1 MGGGSRGGRDRYGD
15 GGRAGGRDGKGK
27 ASAHSPDFDPEA
39 QKSFLCRQNSATMG
53 AMRHRLIASFTAVSL
68 VTALCAIGL
77 TPTAEA
83 ASAPCGTTTVAHTS
97 YRHVLWIFME
107 NHSYGDVIGSSEAPY
122 TNKLAGQC
130 GLATNYH
137 NITHPSLPNYIAA
150 TSGLPLSR
158 LQRFSSDCSPS
169 TSCST
174 SAKSIFG
181 QTSSWRS
188 YEESMPTRCDKT
200 NAGEYAARHNPAVYY
215 TTLTGCSKKDVPY
228 THLKTDLA
236 NNTLPKFGF
245 ITPNVIHDTHDGTIA
260 QGDAWLS
267 HNIPPILDS
276 KAYRTGRL
284 VVVLTYDEGENGS
297 SSDCATNRTD
307 VGCRVATIIMS
318 KSTPKG
324 KRASKLFNHY
334 SLLRTTEEILKL
346 PLLRQART
354 ANSMRK
360 AFGL

>member
-1 MGGGSRGGRDRYGD
+1 MALGVTLSLAGPVP
-15 GGRAGGRDGKGK
+15 RA
-27 ASAHSPDFDPEA
+27 E
-39 QKSFLCRQNSATMG
+39 G
-53 AMRHRLIASFTAVSL
+53 A
-68 VTALCAIGL
+68 G
-77 TPTAEA
+77 
-83 ASAPCGTTTVAHTS
+83 APCGTATPAQTT

-107 NHSYGDVIGSSEAPY
+107 NHSYGAVIGSPDAPY
-122 TNKLAGQC
+122 TNKLANQC

-158 LQRFSSDCSPS
+158 LSTFISDCSPS
-169 TSCST
+169 ASCST

-188 YEESMPTRCDKT
+188 YEESMPSRCDKT
-200 NAGEYAARHNPAVYY
+200 NSGAYAVRHNPAVYY
-215 TTLTGCSKKDVPY
+215 TTLTGCGKKDVPY
-228 THLKTDLA
+228 TRLSTALT
-236 NNTLPKFGF
+236 NNTLPAFGF
-245 ITPNVIHDTHDGTIA
+245 ITPNLINDTHDGTVA

-267 HNIPPILDS
+267 KNLPPILNS
-276 KAYRTGRL
+276 KAYRNGTL
-284 VVVLTYDEGENGS
+284 AVVLTYDEGEGGS
-297 SSDCATNRTD
+297 SSDCATNTTD
-307 VGCRVATIIMS
+307 VGCRVATIVMS

-324 KRASKLFNHY
+324 KRATKLFNHY

-346 PLLRQART
+346 PLLHQAKT